1 MMLGFCFLSDDSQ
14 LLDSVLGL
22 SNEIHQLAIIIAA
35 GFMIFTLAW
44 TYIMKLFNGDG
55 GFPFSAFF
63 RYIIFFIIL
72 LLYFPIMNV
81 ASGMLCAMGNYLP
94 DVESVKDLIN
104 GAHTTWYG
112 TVVAFLQDDTPNFLF
127 DIVKANLLVMI
138 RTVLEFVK
146 TILASILFIIGPL
159 AIAFDLL
166 PFFNGVAMKWFR
178 NFASVMLWSLTLSI
192 LDHFVMDFS
201 QTFIDGASAANG
213 FWYSLLM
220 GGDSSDAIYMATNFC
235 FIIMYGCIPVLTS
248 WFVGRSTVGS
258 VGSKIIGAGVAGGVL
273 AAKVGIGAATG
284 GGSMVASGA
293 SGGVAKGVASTVKP
307 MEGSGGDSSGNSG
320 SISNSK
326 PSQNL

>member
-1 MMLGFCFLSDDSQ
+1 MNMMLGFCFLSDDSQ

-22 SNEIHQLAIIIAA
+22 SNEIHQLAIMIAA
-35 GFMIFTLAW
+35 GFMVFTLAW

-72 LLYFPIMNV
+72 LLYFPIMNM

-94 DVESVKDLIN
+94 AIDDVKEVIN
-104 GAHTTWYG
+104 GAHNTWYG

-127 DIVKANLLVMI
+127 DIVKANLLIMI

-166 PFFNGVAMKWFR
+166 PWFNGIAMKWFR
-178 NFASVMLWSLTLSI
+178 NFASVMLWSLTLAI
-192 LDHFVMDFS
+192 LDNFVMDFS
-201 QTFIDGASAANG
+201 QTFIDGASSSSG
-213 FWYSLLM
+213 FWYTLLA

-235 FIIMYGCIPVLTS
+235 FIIMYGCIPILTS

-258 VGSKIIGAGVAGGVL
+258 VGSKIIGAGVAGGLL
-273 AAKVGIGAATG
+273 AAKVGVGAATG
-284 GGSMVASGA
+284 GGSLAA
-293 SGGVAKGVASTVKP
+293 EGVAKGVAGGASAVASGGKGAASSVKP
-307 MEGSGGDSSGNSG
+307 MEDS
-320 SISNSK
+320 
-326 PSQNL
+326 